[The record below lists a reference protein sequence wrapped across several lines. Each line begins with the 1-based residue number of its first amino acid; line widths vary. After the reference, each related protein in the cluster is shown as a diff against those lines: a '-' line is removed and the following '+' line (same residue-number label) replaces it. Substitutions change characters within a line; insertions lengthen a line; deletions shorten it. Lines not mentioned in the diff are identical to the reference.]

1 MTRLQIFLAI
11 LAPQL
16 LMLVGLVIR
25 SETIRQTGTQ
35 VVLRV
40 EPYDPMH
47 PFMGRFV
54 RTPLEI
60 ERLEESAITFLDAL
74 PEEGQT
80 VYVGLVPGEP
90 VWEARFLTPRPPEP
104 SANLVFLRGEFVRS
118 EAGTIW
124 LELGH
129 DEYYIPHDA
138 DDPSF
143 TFQADG
149 IERAELALVLSVD
162 SSGTAV
168 TEDLLVDGQPF
179 LEWNATVQAEAEAE
193 DER

>member
-11 LAPQL
+11 LASQV
-16 LMLVGLVIR
+16 LVLAAIVVR
-25 SETIRQTGTQ
+25 AETVRQTGTR

-40 EPYDPMH
+40 EAYDPMH

-54 RTPLEI
+54 RTPLAI
-60 ERLEESAITFLDAL
+60 ERLETSAVTILDSL
-74 PEEGQT
+74 PEEGEPAW
-80 VYVGLVPGEP
+80 VGLVRGEP
-90 VWEARFLTPRPPEP
+90 VWEARYVTSRPPPPEEGV
-104 SANLVFLRGEFVRS
+104 VFLRGRFVS
-118 EAGTIW
+118 SDGTTIR

-143 TFQADG
+143 TFREDG
-149 IERAELALVLSVD
+149 IERAQLALVLSVD
-162 SSGTAV
+162 ASGTAV

-179 LEWNATVQAEAEAE
+179 LEWNAAAG
-193 DER
+193 R

>member
-1 MTRLQIFLAI
+1 MNRFQTFLAI

-16 LMLVGLVIR
+16 LMLAGIVVR
-25 SETIRQTGTQ
+25 AETIRSSGTE

-40 EPYDPMH
+40 QAYDPMH

-54 RTPLEI
+54 RTPLAI
-60 ERLEESAITFLDAL
+60 ERLEASAITTLDAL
-74 PEEGQT
+74 PEEGDT

-90 VWEARFLTPRPPEP
+90 VWEARYLTSRPPQSE
-104 SANLVFLRGEFVRS
+104 ADLVFLRGQFVRS
-118 EAGTIW
+118 DGTTIW

-143 TFQADG
+143 TFRADG

-162 SSGTAV
+162 ASGTAV
-168 TEDLLVDGQPF
+168 TEDLLIDGQPF
-179 LEWNATVQAEAEAE
+179 LEWNAAAGRRAE
-193 DER
+193 